1 MNSTSHPGTA
11 SSALV
16 SPDPVGPDPV
26 NSHPVNQD
34 PETPETRFLSRPKE
48 RIGYDV
54 AGSGPLVVL
63 VPGMGDLRST
73 YRFVAPALRDG
84 GFRVACTD
92 LRGHGDSD
100 ATFESY
106 GDEET
111 ASDVIALIEELGG
124 PAVVVGNSMAAGA
137 GVLVAA
143 DRPELVAGLVLVGP
157 FVRNAEMGAM
167 KAMML
172 RVAMAP
178 LWAAASWKSY
188 MPKLYAG
195 RRPADFAE
203 YRKSVVAS
211 LHKPGYAKAFSLTTR
226 TNHDPAQA
234 RLADVSAPTMVL
246 MGEKDPDFADPAG
259 EASWVAAQL
268 DAAQVKAAELK
279 TAELKTAELKTAEL
293 KTAEFKTEVVMV
305 PEAGH
310 YPQSQQ
316 PETTAAAML
325 RFARAVTK
333 IA

>member
-1 MNSTSHPGTA
+1 MTSTSNLETA
-11 SSALV
+11 NP
-16 SPDPVGPDPV
+16 SPAT
-26 NSHPVNQD
+26 
-34 PETPETRFLSRPKE
+34 PEETRFLSRPDG
-48 RIGYDV
+48 RIGYDA

-73 YRFVAPALRDG
+73 YRFVAPALRDS
-84 GFRVACTD
+84 GFRPACTD

-100 ATFESY
+100 VTFGSY

-124 PAVVVGNSMAAGA
+124 PAVVVGNSMGAGA

-143 DRPELVAGLVLVGP
+143 ARPELVAGLVLVGP

-178 LWAAASWKSY
+178 VWSAASWKSY

-203 YRKSVVAS
+203 YRKSVVTS

-234 RLADVSAPTMVL
+234 RLADVSAPAMIL

-259 EASWVAAQL
+259 EASWIAAQI
-268 DAAQVKAAELK
+268 KGAEL
-279 TAELKTAELKTAEL
+279 E
-293 KTAEFKTEVVMV
+293 TEIVMV

-316 PETTAAAML
+316 PETTVAALL
-325 RFARAVTK
+325 RFANAVDKGAVKKGAVKKGAVNTGVGNKGAVNNAAGNK